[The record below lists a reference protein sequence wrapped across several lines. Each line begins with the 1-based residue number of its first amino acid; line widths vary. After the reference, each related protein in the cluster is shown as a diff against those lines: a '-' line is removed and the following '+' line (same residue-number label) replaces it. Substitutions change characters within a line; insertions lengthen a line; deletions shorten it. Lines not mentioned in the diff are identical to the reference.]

1 MQKDR
6 RKRLTHEE
14 VRKNILR
21 KAVYAFFLNGIK
33 TVTMDAIA
41 ASVGI
46 SKRTLYE
53 QFCDKEAL
61 LLEGMKAYHE
71 LIGRKREEITKS
83 VSDLMEQFVHF
94 NRFMEQQFLLI
105 CPQFYEDLQRYPKVI
120 EYFQATQH
128 HNAHQ
133 SALNLERCVSAGYFR
148 DDIDY
153 ETYSYLMSGMMR
165 FTITQY
171 YKNPKELIP
180 ILRMIGG
187 VNMRGVCTPLGLQQL
202 ERLSGSIESRPK
214 PLTKEEFILLL
225 QEL

>member
-1 MQKDR
+1 MQNER

-21 KAVYAFFLNGIK
+21 QAVYAFCLNGIK

-53 QFCDKEAL
+53 QFSDKEAL
-61 LLEGMKAYHE
+61 LLESIKAYHV
-71 LIGRKREEITKS
+71 LIVRKREEITQKNP
-83 VSDLMEQFVHF
+83 DLMEQFVHF
-94 NRFMEQQFLLI
+94 NQFMEQQFLII

-120 EYFQATQH
+120 EYFQATQWH
-128 HNAHQ
+128 DARQ
-133 SALNLERCVSAGYFR
+133 SALNLERCVAAGYFR

-153 ETYSYLMSGMMR
+153 ETYSYLFGGMMR
-165 FTITQY
+165 FTIAHY
-171 YKNPKELIP
+171 YKDANKLIP
-180 ILRMIGG
+180 ILRMMVG
-187 VNMRGVCTPLGLQQL
+187 VNMRGICTPLGLQQL
-202 ERLSGSIESRPK
+202 ERLAATVETRPK
-214 PLTKEEFILLL
+214 PLTNEDFVRLL